1 MIIQIIQSDNQ
12 KRKIG
17 IIKNKAF
24 IKYVKESKHLY
35 RKLDAWGVDAKT
47 YTDVLKYQVKK
58 IIVIDK
64 EHNNKT
70 YKADIDTFEKFGQY
84 LHFKPHRA
92 QIFLSRRYW
101 NLYEKSDRQQKLF

>member
-1 MIIQIIQSDNQ
+1 MIIQITQSDNK

-17 IIKNKAF
+17 IIKDKVF

-35 RKLDAWGVDAKT
+35 RKLDAWGIDAKI
-47 YTDVLKYQVKK
+47 YTDVLKGQIKK

-64 EHNNKT
+64 ENNNKT
-70 YKADIDTFEKFGQY
+70 YKTEIEVFEKFGQY

-101 NLYEKSDRQQKLF
+101 NLYEKSNRQQTLF